1 MQGDKNKLC
10 YQYICGIC
18 PRGEN
23 CYMKLEAN
31 GHPPPDELD
40 VTDPDTG
47 RHFVDHLWDCCKKG
61 VEYIRKHGDDFN
73 LKDLQPAKASSNSK
87 AHSGGKHKQN

>member
-1 MQGDKNKLC
+1 
-10 YQYICGIC
+10 
-18 PRGEN
+18 
-23 CYMKLEAN
+23 MKLEAN

-61 VEYIRKHGDDFN
+61 VEYITKHGDDFN
-73 LKDLQPAKASSNSK
+73 LKDL
-87 AHSGGKHKQN
+87 